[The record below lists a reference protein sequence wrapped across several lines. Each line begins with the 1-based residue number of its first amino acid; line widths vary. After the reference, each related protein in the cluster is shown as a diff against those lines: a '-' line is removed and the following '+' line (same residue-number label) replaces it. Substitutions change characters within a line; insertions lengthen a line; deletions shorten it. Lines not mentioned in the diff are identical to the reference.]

1 MRAAE
6 CSQLARGELVRVLVA
21 QQKMIETRCGTQ
33 EAVRMVHLTLASS
46 CVWRRLGAE
55 LSTSSVDRRTTMGA
69 RRASFGV
76 SSSGRQ
82 CGEGRDADVSQKN

>member
-1 MRAAE
+1 
-6 CSQLARGELVRVLVA
+6 
-21 QQKMIETRCGTQ
+21 
-33 EAVRMVHLTLASS
+33 MVHLTLASS

-76 SSSGRQ
+76 SSSANVVRVETLTTYVLHEALTV
-82 CGEGRDADVSQKN
+82 CKN